1 VNRSDAIS
9 LILQAASHIGAHA
22 SDTNK
27 ADMCHGFGSFPE

>member
-1 VNRSDAIS
+1 MARRLLIAVVNRSDAIS

-27 ADMCHGFGSFPE
+27 ADM